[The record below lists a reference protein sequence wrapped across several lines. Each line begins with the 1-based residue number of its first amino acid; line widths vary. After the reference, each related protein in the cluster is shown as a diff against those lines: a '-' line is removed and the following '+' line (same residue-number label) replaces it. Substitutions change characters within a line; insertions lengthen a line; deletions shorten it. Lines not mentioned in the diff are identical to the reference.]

1 MRETDRDT
9 EREAERERE
18 GGIKRKKQ
26 ERGVIKIYLD
36 GDGDGGMEVNEKR
49 NDKRS

>member
-1 MRETDRDT
+1 VRETESDT

-18 GGIKRKKQ
+18 GGIEMNKQ
-26 ERGVIKIYLD
+26 ERGGIKIYLD